1 VFSEVGQLIV
11 SWAPEPVAPVSAS
24 LPAPPPVPGEPG
36 FSAPEGPS
44 SEPSEPKI
52 EKLPI
57 YVTEA
62 PKPTPAPIELKSK
75 TSRIIILIV
84 VILVAAVVIV
94 LFWLRRKPSVTP
106 GKPSVTPR
114 KPSVTPL
121 EMGGRHIDASEPLPG
136 ASLKDVGGV
145 TGQDVFEIR
154 KKVTRIGRLAGSED
168 ERIGYVV
175 VNKETISRHH
185 AVIEYK
191 KHSFW
196 ITDLGSA
203 NATFL
208 NGRRITNE
216 VRLNHGDTISFDTYD
231 FEFVM
236 PGMAEFDKTIVDKTI
251 IR

>member
-1 VFSEVGQLIV
+1 VFSEVGRLIV

-36 FSAPEGPS
+36 FSAPEGQS
-44 SEPSEPKI
+44 LAPSEPPI

-57 YVTEA
+57 YITEA
-62 PKPTPAPIELKSK
+62 PKPTPAPVEVKRKS
-75 TSRIIILIV
+75 SRIIILIV
-84 VILVAAVVIV
+84 VVLVAAIVVI
-94 LFWLRRKPSVTP
+94 LFWLRR
-106 GKPSVTPR
+106 KPSVTPR

-121 EMGGRHIDASEPLPG
+121 EKMGRHVDASEPLPG

-145 TGQDVFEIR
+145 TDQDVFEIR
-154 KKVTRIGRLAGSED
+154 KKVTRIGRVAGSED

-203 NATFL
+203 NGTFL
-208 NGRRITNE
+208 KGRRITNE

-231 FEFVM
+231 FEFAM
-236 PGMAEFDKTIVDKTI
+236 PEMAEFDKTIVDKTI